1 VAADD
6 DALLQAWGEGDKSAA
21 AELIERH
28 SDELY
33 RFFRG
38 KVEVDEAEDLM
49 QQTLLACLEQRAKR
63 EKIHSFR
70 SFMFA
75 VARRRLID
83 RLRRRGGAS
92 IDPTQVTI
100 AALTQSP
107 ASKLARRQ
115 QERWVLEALRRI
127 PIDSQIVLELYYWES
142 LPGPELAAVLD
153 IPEGTARGRIRKAKK
168 LLGEEL
174 AQIADNPA
182 DLEETLTQLADW
194 TPQR

>member
-1 VAADD
+1 MPAENDS
-6 DALLQAWGEGDKSAA
+6 LLEAWGEGDKSAA

-28 SDELY
+28 SDELF
-33 RFFRG
+33 RFFWG
-38 KVEVDEAEDLM
+38 KVELEEAEDLM
-49 QQTLLACLEQRAKR
+49 QHTLLACLEQRAR
-63 EKIHSFR
+63 CEKIHSFH

-83 RLRRRGGAS
+83 HLQRRGGAS
-92 IDPTQVTI
+92 LGPTQVTI

-115 QERWVLEALRRI
+115 QERWMLEALRRV
-127 PIDSQIVLELYYWES
+127 PIDSQIVLELYYWEG

-174 AQIADNPA
+174 AQIADNPV